1 MTKDHVQAPA
11 DAARIPAVSVCVPL
25 YRKEEFIAETLR
37 SVLDQTYTDFEL
49 IVLDNASPD
58 RSADIAR
65 SFDDPRVTVVV
76 NPAAVL
82 PIENFNKVV
91 ALSRAPLVK
100 VLCADDLLHP
110 HCLERQ
116 MPVISGDPTL
126 AMVSSRMNLIDE
138 HGRVMARDRCL
149 RTPDLVGRQQ
159 RPAVVR
165 RLVRHGDNPVGGV
178 NNVVFRRDAFE
189 AAGGF
194 PTDVD
199 FFASDV
205 ALWARILEH
214 GDYYGMDETLVSFR
228 INSGSHSSGMGRQA
242 VVVQQ
247 EFVAGLRREN
257 ADIVRPSDRLF
268 GALRA
273 PLTGLRHHVLF
284 AAAGPAQST
293 SRKLATRLLGAGRGL
308 TSPNSS

>member
-1 MTKDHVQAPA
+1 VPS
-11 DAARIPAVSVCVPL
+11 VSVCVPL

-58 RSADIAR
+58 RSAEIAR
-65 SFDDPRVTVVV
+65 SFDDPRVTVVANTV
-76 NPAAVL
+76 TVP

-91 ALSRAPLVK
+91 SLSGAPLVK

-110 HCLERQ
+110 RCLERQ
-116 MPVISGDPTL
+116 LEIMAGDATL
-126 AMVSSRMNLIDE
+126 AMVSSRMNMIDE
-138 HGRVMARDRCL
+138 HGNVMAHDRCL
-149 RTPDLVGRQQ
+149 RTPDLVGHQE

-165 RLVRHGDNPVGGV
+165 RLVRHGGNPVGGV
-178 NNVVFRRDAFE
+178 NNVVFRRDAFD
-189 AAGGF
+189 AVGGF
-194 PTDVD
+194 PDDVD

-205 ALWARILEH
+205 ALWARLLEH
-214 GDYYGMDETLVSFR
+214 GDFHGLGETLTSFR

-242 VVVQQ
+242 IEVQH
-247 EFVAGLRREN
+247 EFVVGLRRAN

-273 PLTGLRHHVLF
+273 PLTQLRHHVLF
-284 AAAGPAQST
+284 AAAGPTDSAR
-293 SRKLATRLLGAGRGL
+293 RKLATALLGIGGRTV
-308 TSPNSS
+308 TSTSRGAER